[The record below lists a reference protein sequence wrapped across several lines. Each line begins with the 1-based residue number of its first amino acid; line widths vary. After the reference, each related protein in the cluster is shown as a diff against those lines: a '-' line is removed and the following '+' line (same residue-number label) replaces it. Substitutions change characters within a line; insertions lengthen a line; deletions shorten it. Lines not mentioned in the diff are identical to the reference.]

1 MSTDHVAHVRK
12 RKSILKSSVSS
23 ELANAYDY
31 CMVFKLVEGKQTDYA
46 KYIVNKMKEAKL
58 EVFSF
63 LSVQRDEL
71 LVLIRAPVNLFLLL
85 IFIIHVTIYFL
96 YSLE

>member
-31 CMVFKLVEGKQTDYA
+31 CMVFRLVEGKQTDYA

-71 LVLIRAPVNLFLLL
+71 LVLIRAPVKLVLF
-85 IFIIHVTIYFL
+85 IDFHSYHNKF
-96 YSLE
+96 SL